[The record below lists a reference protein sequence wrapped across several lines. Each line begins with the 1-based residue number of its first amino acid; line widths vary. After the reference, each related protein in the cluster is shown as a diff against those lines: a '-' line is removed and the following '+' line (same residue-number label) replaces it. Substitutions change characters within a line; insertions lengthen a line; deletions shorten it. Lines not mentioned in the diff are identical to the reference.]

1 MGYLH
6 FSDPNGGT
14 RSFRVEMCIRK
25 KLESIHLVRVSAED
39 EAYLETVGKAVAEGE
54 KVTIEVETDWER
66 RVDQVNLIFS
76 SLNTAVEV
84 RLMCQMT
91 LHTAQHL
98 LSAVLD
104 TRSLP
109 TLSWA
114 MHAHPSLEPPYVEL
128 SRQLT
133 WKEAEEV
140 EVECNRLIGEAKRIW
155 IEVSVQGD
163 ENGVDGDAE
172 RESRGLPKDYAGVS

>member
-1 MGYLH
+1 M
-6 FSDPNGGT
+6 
-14 RSFRVEMCIRK
+14 
-25 KLESIHLVRVSAED
+25 
-39 EAYLETVGKAVAEGE
+39 
-54 KVTIEVETDWER
+54 TI
-66 RVDQVNLIFS
+66 
-76 SLNTAVEV
+76 
-84 RLMCQMT
+84 
-91 LHTAQHL
+91 HTAQHL

-114 MHAHPSLEPPYVEL
+114 MHAHPSLETPYVEL

-133 WKEAEEV
+133 WTEAIEV
-140 EVECNRLIGEAKRIW
+140 EKECNGLIGEARRIW

-163 ENGVDGDAE
+163 EGVVRDGDAE